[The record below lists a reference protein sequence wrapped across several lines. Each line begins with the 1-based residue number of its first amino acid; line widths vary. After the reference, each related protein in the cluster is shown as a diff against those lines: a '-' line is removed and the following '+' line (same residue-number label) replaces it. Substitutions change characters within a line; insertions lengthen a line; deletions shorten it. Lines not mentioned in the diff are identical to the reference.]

1 MLQAMLELF
10 TTSEKA
16 EAMLESPIIELI
28 FMALFGLFILT
39 LILHLALFFKIRHIR
54 NYIKQTNRMDIEP
67 LKAIKTEFESRQTK
81 ESIKLETFIQ
91 EKFSSWRMLQIP
103 VISLI
108 KLVQMTISVFIL
120 LGVLGTFIGLTISL
134 GSISASSDQL
144 IENVAGVLSGID
156 VAFYTSIVGMGFSLI
171 MTVLVRVLNT
181 EYLLTDLML
190 IVESHLESHE
200 QHGMNRMIEVS
211 ENIHIAIQSLEKNNQ
226 QSLDSLVEA
235 FAGFANYTEDLQKS
249 AEDLGKFNDGLSD
262 NLKAFHDLFEQM
274 KVVTNG
280 FSEGTAQLNHNFTS
294 LFAYF
299 QKVDRQNER
308 MAESFEY
315 TYEKIQAVSEAQIN
329 SLEEFDE
336 SVVELKEFTI
346 SILDAQ
352 ADVRNSFENITQK
365 TERLVDTMRAHNR
378 TMKEIFGA
386 NLTEKLSDISSYI
399 ADLTYGFDR
408 VGDAI
413 GTLPEALRVIN
424 ETQKEHQ
431 HLLGDRFRELKE
443 FNQTFNQHLKN
454 HELEA
459 TKLEKQMRDAAA
471 TFELLGT
478 KNSGLLN
485 EMNRMITEA
494 SQTFS
499 QRDQQLA
506 TNVGGLQ
513 DTFTN
518 HAANI
523 ENTLTQKL
531 DTMIRNIDNSL
542 YSLSDGMN
550 RELVEMRR
558 VSEEINQNHARLIQQ
573 LLQELGREI
582 QTLNRQIASFGPRP
596 NAPTSQTRTIGMNRD
611 EL

>member
-54 NYIKQTNRMDIEP
+54 NYVKQTNRMDIEP
-67 LKAIKTEFESRQTK
+67 LHAIQREFDTRQTK

-91 EKFSSWRMLQIP
+91 EKFSSWRMFQIP

-190 IVESHLESHE
+190 IVESQLESHE

-211 ENIHIAIQSLEKNNQ
+211 EDIHIAIQSLEKNNQ

-262 NLKAFHDLFEQM
+262 NLRDFHDLFEQM
-274 KVVTNG
+274 QVVTDG
-280 FSEGTAQLNHNFTS
+280 FSEGTAQLNHNFSS
-294 LFAYF
+294 LFSYF

-315 TYEKIQAVSEAQIN
+315 TYEKIQAVSESQIN
-329 SLEEFDE
+329 SLQEFDE
-336 SVVELKEFTI
+336 SVVELKKFTT

-352 ADVRNSFENITQK
+352 ADVRKSFENITDRTK
-365 TERLVDTMRAHNR
+365 ALVETLGAHNK
-378 TMKEIFGA
+378 TLKEIFGA
-386 NLTEKLSDISSYI
+386 NLTERLSDISSYI
-399 ADLTYGFDR
+399 ADLKYGFDR

-431 HLLGDRFRELKE
+431 YLLGDRFRELKE

-454 HELEA
+454 HELEGV
-459 TKLEKQMRDAAA
+459 KLEKQMRDAAA

-494 SQTFS
+494 NQTFS
-499 QRDQQLA
+499 KRDQQLA

-558 VSEEINQNHARLIQQ
+558 VSEEISQNHARLIQQ

-582 QTLNRQIASFGPRP
+582 QTLNRQISSFGPRP
-596 NAPTSQTRTIGMNRD
+596 SAPTSPTRTIGMNRD